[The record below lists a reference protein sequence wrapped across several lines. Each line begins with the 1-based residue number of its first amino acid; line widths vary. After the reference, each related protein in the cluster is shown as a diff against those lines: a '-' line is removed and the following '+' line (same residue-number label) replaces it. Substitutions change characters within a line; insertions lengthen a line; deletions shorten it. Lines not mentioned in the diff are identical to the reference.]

1 MLTKN
6 LEKLVLTGKA
16 SFNSYVCGG
25 SQKNVLNVDNDRFII
40 ITNLTYFDNVN
51 SRNCEVSRT
60 GLKTLLNNHQTTQLK
75 IFSDK
80 SFNNYVFRNN
90 LNYTYDAIEDT
101 FILSAGGHTQLQTY
115 LIHESDVSFTFSM
128 GTQILS
134 NTVGPTKPESIAHP
148 PPIDYGKDGQFSPIN
163 VLLIGQSNSVTNF
176 YISHEGELGLKNQP
190 LATKELMYPIDTGT
204 NLLNT
209 QDSFAYPVC
218 IVHYVEILGNPTNIA
233 ATL

>member
-1 MLTKN
+1 MLSRK

-40 ITNLTYFDNVN
+40 ITDLTFFHNVN
-51 SRNCEVSRT
+51 FRNCNIT
-60 GLKTLLNNHQTTQLK
+60 TAQLINLLNNHQTTQLK
-75 IFSDK
+75 IFSNK

-90 LNYTYDAIEDT
+90 LNYSYDSLTDRWLT
-101 FILSAGGHTQLQTY
+101 SPTGSTKLDTY
-115 LIHESDVSFTFSM
+115 LIHESDVSFSFSM
-128 GTQILS
+128 GTQIKAD
-134 NTVGPTKPESIAHP
+134 TIGPTKPESIAHP
-148 PPIDYGKDGQFSPIN
+148 PPIDYGKDGQFNPLN
-163 VLLIGQSNSVTNF
+163 VLLIGQTNTITPF

-190 LATKELMYPIDTGT
+190 LASKELMYPVETGT
-204 NLLNT
+204 DILNT
-209 QDSFAYPVC
+209 VETFAYPLC